1 MDQETAI
8 IILRLVRSGRTVDLE
23 VPLNITANELVLALN
38 TAYELGINVEDT
50 KNCFLRAE
58 RPVALLKSNTTLKEF
73 GVRNGTTITI

>member
-8 IILRLVRSGRTVDLE
+8 TILRLVRSGRTVDLE

-58 RPVALLKSNTTLKEF
+58 RPVALLKGNTTLKEF

>member
-58 RPVALLKSNTTLKEF
+58 RPVALLKGNTTLKEF